1 MNDLTTL
8 FPGAVE
14 QKQKAFAELEL
25 EKRVPANATNK
36 RELLVDISTQS
47 DKVDQIMQQVAAE
60 AIEQVD
66 RKHVFNRNEVS
77 NGARAAF
84 GDQYGKGAEKQL
96 GGPGHHYNDTR
107 IIGRGTRVALGDRYN
122 MADPLGGPDSE

>member
-1 MNDLTTL
+1 
-8 FPGAVE
+8 
-14 QKQKAFAELEL
+14 
-25 EKRVPANATNK
+25 
-36 RELLVDISTQS
+36 
-47 DKVDQIMQQVAAE
+47 MQQVAAE

-107 IIGRGTRVALGDRYN
+107 ITGRGTRVALGDRYN